1 MMKSAVIY
9 ARYSSHTQT
18 EQSIEAQLRVCHE
31 FAKREGYSII
41 FEYIDRAKSGTKDN
55 RPEFQRMIADSIDN
69 NFKFVIVYQFDR
81 FARNRRDS
89 INYKFYLRKNGVRV
103 ISATEPSEDTPE
115 SYMVEGMLESLAEYY
130 SLDLSRKAKRGIMQS
145 VLNKKAIGGRTL
157 YGYKTIDKKIFIDE
171 EKAPHIR
178 YYFEQRAK
186 GRRRNEVIEDLR
198 SKGVCGI
205 DGKLL
210 SYKSFQNAE
219 HNRKYIGEFVFHG
232 ETYDDIYPPIIEKEI
247 FMKVQNLPK
256 APRPANHS
264 NVDYLLSSR
273 SYCGYC
279 GSSIVGISGTSKKGT
294 KHHYYV
300 CSKQYKEHGCQKLSE
315 SKEQLEKFVCEQT
328 LKYIAD
334 PAKSE
339 YIADR
344 MMEVIHSDQGY
355 KNVEFYNKEIQ
366 HLNHELDK
374 LSNEYIGAPQAVKDR
389 LTEKINILSIQLAD
403 TKDNLEKAK
412 AKQKIKLTKENILD
426 WLELVRKGN
435 PEDEKFRDNLIT
447 NFINSI
453 HVFDDKIIIYY
464 NVKDEKTVCHKEML
478 EDLEQLESTKKE
490 PSEVES
496 SYRTK
501 NGGAKGI

>member
-1 MMKSAVIY
+1 
-9 ARYSSHTQT
+9 
-18 EQSIEAQLRVCHE
+18 
-31 FAKREGYSII
+31 
-41 FEYIDRAKSGTKDN
+41 
-55 RPEFQRMIADSIDN
+55 MIADSIDS
-69 NFKFVIVYQFDR
+69 NFKYVIVYQFDR

-115 SYMVEGMLESLAEYY
+115 SYMVEGMLEILAEYY

-145 VLNKKAIGGRTL
+145 VLNKKAIGGRML
-157 YGYKTIDKKIFIDE
+157 YGYKTIDKKIVVDE
-171 EKAPHIR
+171 EKAPHIQ
-178 YYFEQRAK
+178 YFFEQRAK
-186 GRRRNEVIEDLR
+186 GRRRNEIIEELR
-198 SKGVCGI
+198 AKGVCGI

-219 HNRKYIGEFVFHG
+219 HNRKYIGEFIFHG

-279 GSSIVGISGTSKKGT
+279 GSSIVGISGTSKQGT
-294 KHHYYV
+294 KHRYYV
-300 CSKQYKEHGCQKLSE
+300 CSKQYKEHGCHKLSE

-328 LKYIAD
+328 MKYIGD

-344 MMEVIHSDQGY
+344 MMDYINSDHGA
-355 KNVEFYNKEIQ
+355 KTIEFYNKEIQ
-366 HLNHELDK
+366 RINHELDK
-374 LSNEYIGAPQAVKDR
+374 LSDEYIGAPQPVKDR

-403 TKDNLEKAK
+403 TKDNLEKAE
-412 AKQKIKLTKENILD
+412 AKQKVKLTKETILG
-426 WLELVRKGN
+426 WLSLLCNENVD
-435 PEDEKFRDNLIT
+435 DEKFRDNLIT
-447 NFINSI
+447 NFINSVY
-453 HVFDDKIIIYY
+453 VFDDKIIIYY
-464 NVKDEKTVCHKEML
+464 NIK
-478 EDLEQLESTKKE
+478 
-490 PSEVES
+490 
-496 SYRTK
+496 R
-501 NGGAKGI
+501 